1 MARRWLF
8 AVVAGVA
15 FSMLSD
21 RPLPALSGGGEY
33 DPEVIP
39 ADFVDEI
46 DNPYFTMI
54 PGTKFFY
61 EKETEEGLETVVVQ
75 VTHTKKVIM
84 GVTCTQIRDTVR
96 LDGELVEDTLDWFA
110 QHKDGTVWYF
120 GEFSTDFEDGE
131 VSGHEGSWEAGV
143 DGAKPGIIMLA
154 EPKKGRSYR
163 QEYYPGVAEDM
174 GKVLSLD
181 EEVEIEIG
189 EFEECLMTREWTP
202 LERGVREHKYYA
214 PGVGLVLVVDLETG
228 DELELVGIE

>member
-1 MARRWLF
+1 MKRRWLF

-15 FSMLSD
+15 FSTLCD
-21 RPLPALSGGGEY
+21 RPAPALSGGGPY
-33 DPEVIP
+33 DPEIIP

-46 DNPYFTMI
+46 DNPYFTMT
-54 PGTKFFY
+54 PGAKFFY

-75 VTHTKKVIM
+75 VTHQKKVIL
-84 GVTCTQIRDTVR
+84 GVTCTQIRDTVK

-110 QHKDGTVWYF
+110 QHEDGTVWYF
-120 GEFSTDFEDGE
+120 GEFSTDYENGQ
-131 VSGHEGSWEAGV
+131 VAGHEGSWEAGV

-154 EPKKGRSYR
+154 HPKKGQSYR

-181 EEVEIEIG
+181 GEVEIEIG
-189 EFEECLMTREWTP
+189 EFEECLKTREWTP
-202 LERGVREHKYYA
+202 LERGFREHKYYA

-228 DELELVGIE
+228 DELQLVAIE

>member
-1 MARRWLF
+1 MTRRWLF

-33 DPEVIP
+33 DPEIIP

-46 DNPYFTMI
+46 DNPYFTMV
-54 PGTKFFY
+54 PGTTFIY

-120 GEFSTDFEDGE
+120 GEFSTDFENGE

-154 EPKKGRSYR
+154 HPKQGRSYR

-189 EFEECLMTREWTP
+189 EFEECLKTREWTP

-228 DELELVGIE
+228 DELDLVGIE